1 MKHDMVMPKMG
12 ESITEG
18 TIIKWLKQI
27 GDTVEKDEIVLEIS
41 TDKVDSEIPTPVS
54 GKIVEFL
61 ANENDTIE
69 VGKVIARIESE
80 GDGETTQPD
89 AGSPEVAKTEESA
102 PVKEPTPA
110 EVTTTTEIPAEP
122 ITAASDKEIKSESSN
137 FFSPVVLNIARTEG
151 VSTSEVESIEGTGI
165 SGRVTKKDIL
175 NYVETK
181 KSSGTEPAASGTP
194 MTTTAPTTV
203 APVVSGD
210 GIEIIPM
217 DRIRKKIAEHMV
229 KTVHTAAHVGL
240 YIEVDMFNVHK
251 IRENSKN
258 NFYRKEGIK
267 LTFMPFIA
275 EAVVKT
281 LKEFPLVNA
290 SLDGDNIIV
299 KHFINLGIA
308 VDTDQG
314 LIVPV
319 IKSAES
325 LNLTGIARA
334 INDLASRARNRKLKP
349 DEVSGGTFSISNFGV
364 FGTKIGFPL
373 INQPQVGIIGVGGLE
388 KRAIVVNDA
397 IAIRPMMDVSITFD
411 HRLIDGALGARFL
424 QRLKEHLELYDPEL
438 QF

>member
-18 TIIKWLKQI
+18 TIIKWLKEI
-27 GDTVEKDEIVLEIS
+27 GDKVEKDEIVLEIS

-61 ANENDTIE
+61 ANENDTVE
-69 VGKVIARIESE
+69 VGNVIARIETE
-80 GDGETTQPD
+80 GDGEAAKPESGTPD
-89 AGSPEVAKTEESA
+89 IEKVEESTS
-102 PVKEPTPA
+102 VEEPTSGEKPAITETPA
-110 EVTTTTEIPAEP
+110 EAKPASP
-122 ITAASDKEIKSESSN
+122 DNEIKSESSK

-151 VSTSEVESIEGTGI
+151 VSSAELESINGTGI

-175 NYVETK
+175 NYIETR
-181 KSSGTEPAASGTP
+181 KSPAAAPVAPAS
-194 MTTTAPTTV
+194 TTAT
-203 APVVSGD
+203 APISPPSVSGE

-229 KTVHTAAHVGL
+229 HTVHTAAHVGL
-240 YIEVDMFNVHK
+240 YIEVDMFSVHK
-251 IRENSKN
+251 IRENSKT

-267 LTFMPFIA
+267 LTFMPFIS
-275 EAVVKT
+275 EAIVKT
-281 LKEFPLVNA
+281 LKEFPLVN
-290 SLDGDNIIV
+290 SSIEGDNILV

-308 VDTDQG
+308 VDTEQG

-319 IKSAES
+319 IKNAES

-373 INQPQVGIIGVGGLE
+373 INQPQVAILGVGGLE

-411 HRLIDGALGARFL
+411 HRLIDGSLGARFL
-424 QRLKEHLELYDPEL
+424 QRLKEHLEMYDPDL